1 MVWRVG
7 LAIRHGR
14 RGWYPTLP
22 IVLYFVYLRKIANDA
37 IGRLQM
43 AAKELENSFTS
54 ASLFGRLGNRTYLFN
69 HHAGLY
75 PRSNDGTLNVRKSF
89 KEIFSTDL
97 ESADA
102 LTESVAGVGP
112 R

>member
-1 MVWRVG
+1 MT
-7 LAIRHGR
+7 AE
-14 RGWYPTLP
+14 
-22 IVLYFVYLRKIANDA
+22 D
-37 IGRLQM
+37 
-43 AAKELENSFTS
+43 LENRFTS
-54 ASLFGRLGNRTYLFN
+54 ASRIGKLGNRTYLFN

-75 PRSNDGTLNVRKSF
+75 PWCNDGTLNDRKSL

-102 LTESVAGVGP
+102 RTESVAGAEP